1 MEYMILLFGSE
12 EGWDGASDEDYA
24 EELKKFDAFE
34 AWAKEID
41 IEILHAAELELSP
54 AAHTVRRDGSETD
67 GPFLEI
73 KEQLGGYY
81 MIETDNP
88 ELAKEAARRMPN
100 FGANELGPRAVRN

>member
-1 MEYMILLFGSE
+1 MQYMILLFGSE
-12 EGWDGASDEDYA
+12 EGWDEASAEDYA
-24 EELKKFDAFE
+24 EELKKFDAFQ
-34 AWAKEID
+34 AWADENDVNIV
-41 IEILHAAELELSP
+41 HAAELELST
-54 AAHTVRRDGSETD
+54 AAHTVMKDGAETD

-100 FGANELGPRAVRN
+100 FGANELRPRAVRD